1 LWKGTALAVPNS
13 ILACFSFS
21 EGHGF
26 SRAVESFIR
35 AALAAEVM
43 IRASSRPSTFF
54 MSIYFIV
61 ALIAY
66 LLGSIPFGYI
76 LVRIFR
82 GEDVRGI
89 GSGNIGA
96 TNVARQAPALGV
108 ATLILDA
115 AKGFAAVLI
124 AIRLSP
130 ETFGWAQRI
139 VDSMPGETVPPPS
152 GLYLLTA
159 IASLFAILGHV
170 FPVWLKFKGGKG
182 VATGVGAFIA
192 LAPKAVLIVL
202 LIFVAV
208 VAAFRYISL
217 GSIIAAAAFPIFA
230 WLLYRYQA
238 SPAVFAAMVV
248 ASALI
253 IAKHHQNIRR
263 LLAGTE
269 HRFELKHR

>member
-1 LWKGTALAVPNS
+1 
-13 ILACFSFS
+13 
-21 EGHGF
+21 
-26 SRAVESFIR
+26 
-35 AALAAEVM
+35 
-43 IRASSRPSTFF
+43 

-61 ALIAY
+61 AVIAY

-76 LVRIFR
+76 LLRVFR
-82 GEDVRGI
+82 GEDVRAI

-96 TNVARQAPALGV
+96 TNVAIKAPGLGF

-115 AKGFAAVLI
+115 GKGSAAVI
-124 AIRLSP
+124 AAIRVMDLLHPRTTVLISQ
-130 ETFGWAQRI
+130 EQMEAFRQALR
-139 VDSMPGETVPPPS
+139 PGVQHF
-152 GLYLLTA
+152 YLIMA
-159 IASLFAILGHV
+159 IAAVFAILGHV

-202 LIFVAV
+202 LIFVV
-208 VAAFRYISL
+208 IVAAFRYISL
-217 GSIIAAAAFPIFA
+217 GSIVATAAFPIFA

-238 SPAVFAAMVV
+238 SPPVFAAMVV

>member
-1 LWKGTALAVPNS
+1 MA
-13 ILACFSFS
+13 
-21 EGHGF
+21 
-26 SRAVESFIR
+26 
-35 AALAAEVM
+35 
-43 IRASSRPSTFF
+43 
-54 MSIYFIV
+54 IYFIV
-61 ALIAY
+61 AVVAY

-76 LVRIFR
+76 LVRVFR
-82 GEDVRGI
+82 GEDVRAI

-96 TNVARQAPALGV
+96 TNVARKAPGLGI

-115 AKGFAAVLI
+115 GKGFAAVI
-124 AIRLSP
+124 AAMEIMRRLHPPTAVLVAP
-130 ETFGWAQRI
+130 EQMEAMRQAVR
-139 VDSMPGETVPPPS
+139 PGVQQF
-152 GLYLLTA
+152 YFVAA
-159 IASLFAILGHV
+159 IAAVFAILGHV
-170 FPVWLKFKGGKG
+170 FPIWLKFKGGKG

-192 LAPKAVLIVL
+192 LAPKAVLVVL
-202 LIFVAV
+202 LIFVAI

-217 GSIIAAAAFPIFA
+217 GSIVATATFPLFA

-238 SPAVFAAMVV
+238 SPAVFAAMVA